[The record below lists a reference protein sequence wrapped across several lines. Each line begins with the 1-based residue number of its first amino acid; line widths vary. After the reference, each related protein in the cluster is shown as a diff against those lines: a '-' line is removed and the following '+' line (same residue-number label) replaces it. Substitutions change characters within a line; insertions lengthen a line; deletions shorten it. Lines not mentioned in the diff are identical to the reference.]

1 MHPLC
6 PDCQPQSLDLF
17 GLQAQKKQR
26 QLTIA
31 IGLIGGFA
39 LVEALIGWSSH
50 SLALVAEAGHLVAD
64 CAALGLA
71 LLATI
76 IGRSSRKVGWI
87 GTHQLTVR
95 KPQSAETWAAF
106 ANGFGLVLIA
116 LWITWEAAHHLQ
128 QPSAEIESLP
138 MLITAIAGVVVN
150 SINVALL
157 HKDSQHDLNL
167 KGAFLH
173 VLADML
179 GSIGVI
185 VAAIAVAVLHW
196 LWADCA
202 ISFVIAGLIS
212 LSAIP
217 LIWQSGRQLWLQN
230 QPAQVIK

>member
-1 MHPLC
+1 MRHFC
-6 PDCQPQSLDLF
+6 SDCQPQAFDLF

-26 QLTIA
+26 QLTTA

-39 LVEALIGWSSH
+39 LTEALIGWSSH

-71 LLATI
+71 LWATFVS
-76 IGRSSRKVGWI
+76 RSSSKMGWI
-87 GTHQLTVR
+87 GTHQLTLQ

-138 MLITAIAGVVVN
+138 MLMTAIAGVVVN